1 MRDFAKVAI
10 VGALAAIAVISAPVL
25 AGDAAV
31 GTPAAGKTV
40 FAKCAACHSVKAGEN
55 RLGPSL
61 AGVIGRKAASVPGY
75 NYSPAMK
82 AAKLTWTRAELD
94 AYLANPRVKLPGI
107 KMIFAGLPSA
117 QNRADVIA
125 YLASPQ

>member
-10 VGALAAIAVISAPVL
+10 VGALAAIAVGSAPVR
-25 AGDAAV
+25 AGDGPV
-31 GTPAAGKTV
+31 GNPAAGKAV
-40 FAKCAACHSVKAGEN
+40 FAKCAACHSVKPGEN
-55 RLGPSL
+55 RLGPTL

-107 KMIFAGLPSA
+107 KMIFAGLPSP
-117 QNRADVIA
+117 QSRADVVA